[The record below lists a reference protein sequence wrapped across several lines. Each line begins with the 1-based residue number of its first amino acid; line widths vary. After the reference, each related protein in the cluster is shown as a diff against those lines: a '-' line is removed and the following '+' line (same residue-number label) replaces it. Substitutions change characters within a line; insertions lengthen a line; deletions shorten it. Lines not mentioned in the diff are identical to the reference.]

1 MTYDIWEFKIKRSLP
16 FHADYCLIFFFT
28 ITKKYTC
35 IENFD
40 NTTVDLRSML
50 ITS

>member
-1 MTYDIWEFKIKRSLP
+1 MYGNLKFNDLHHFM
-16 FHADYCLIFFFT
+16 LITANSYT

>member
-1 MTYDIWEFKIKRSLP
+1 MIYGNLKFNDLYELP

-50 ITS
+50 TTS